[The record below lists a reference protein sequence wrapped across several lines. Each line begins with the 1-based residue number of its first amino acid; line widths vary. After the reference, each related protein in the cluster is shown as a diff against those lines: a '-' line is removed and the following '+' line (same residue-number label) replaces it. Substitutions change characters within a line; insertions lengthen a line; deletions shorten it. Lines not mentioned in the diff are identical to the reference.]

1 MEEGS
6 VVANR
11 VERGEYRGLT
21 TNEVIVC
28 VCVRLGG
35 GGGVCIRVLQSP
47 KGDRVNFVTQPNL
60 NSSKRPQR

>member
-11 VERGEYRGLT
+11 VERGEYGGLT

-28 VCVRLGG
+28 AVAG
-35 GGGVCIRVLQSP
+35 GGGVYENISEP
-47 KGDRVNFVTQPNL
+47 
-60 NSSKRPQR
+60 

>member
-28 VCVRLGG
+28 AVGG
-35 GGGVCIRVLQSP
+35 GGISEYYRALREIG
-47 KGDRVNFVTQPNL
+47 
-60 NSSKRPQR
+60 

>member
-28 VCVRLGG
+28 AV
-35 GGGVCIRVLQSP
+35 GGGVYIRILQSP

>member
-28 VCVRLGG
+28 AVGG
-35 GGGVCIRVLQSP
+35 GGSVYQNITEP
-47 KGDRVNFVTQPNL
+47 
-60 NSSKRPQR
+60 

>member
-28 VCVRLGG
+28 VCAVGW
-35 GGGVCIRVLQSP
+35 GGGVGGCISEYYRALREI
-47 KGDRVNFVTQPNL
+47 GL
-60 NSSKRPQR
+60 IL